1 MRDHP
6 LRIKLVPC
14 VMLCSLYWS
23 SHFWKGQNNMR
34 SEIKYLFIIHYSSLF
49 STLLAIFYLS
59 AELLTICGS
68 GCLEIQKSKIGFKK
82 GTWRSSD
89 KSKRPAK
96 SCGKRPSGAGCECV
110 PVFSGSLSSVPLL
123 AAFDVLPH
131 LQVHLVRLP
140 VCGKRSMK
148 SIYYFKTTKPW
159 RVRKAFPLLPQLF
172 SDRPNKIRLK
182 TTAPANVPEEK
193 PLQQKRSQL
202 YIKLYESGC
211 ILQVRK
217 NHLTPRS

>member
-1 MRDHP
+1 M
-6 LRIKLVPC
+6 
-14 VMLCSLYWS
+14 WS
-23 SHFWKGQNNMR
+23 SSSPSSFWWQDYDANAWSSSTNQTCPLCNVVFVVLVFPFLEGTKQY
-34 SEIKYLFIIHYSSLF
+34 EIGNKILIHYSSLF

-148 SIYYFKTTKPW
+148 SIFYF
-159 RVRKAFPLLPQLF
+159 
-172 SDRPNKIRLK
+172 
-182 TTAPANVPEEK
+182 
-193 PLQQKRSQL
+193 
-202 YIKLYESGC
+202 
-211 ILQVRK
+211 
-217 NHLTPRS
+217 